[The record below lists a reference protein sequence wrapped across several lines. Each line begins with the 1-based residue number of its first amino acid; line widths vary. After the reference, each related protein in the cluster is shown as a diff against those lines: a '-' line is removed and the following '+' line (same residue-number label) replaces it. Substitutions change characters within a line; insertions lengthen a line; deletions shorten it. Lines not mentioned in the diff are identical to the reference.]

1 MYIESK
7 ISNDVYDNYNNLFI
21 LYNDKDVYENEL
33 PELGRILNY
42 FIDNYS
48 KFNNDEKLL
57 SKNVVIIA
65 NAILSNINNE
75 YGIIKTR
82 KSICKSLVSN
92 LNKKQN

>member
-33 PELGRILNY
+33 PKLGRILNY

-48 KFNNDEKLL
+48 KFN
-57 SKNVVIIA
+57 NVVIIA